1 MRGEDKSASNER
13 GFGGRNR
20 EKRRKGELFGDNE
33 RSGFLYDSHV
43 ND

>member
-1 MRGEDKSASNER
+1 MRGGDKAAANKR
-13 GFGGRNR
+13 VFGDLNR
-20 EKRRKGELFGDNE
+20 EKRRKGELFRDNE